1 MDYIIE
7 YGVQVAA
14 TLLITLIGV
23 LGTWLTVKIGKT
35 KQLENILIAQGE
47 LTNAAQTTVEELQQ
61 TVVDGLKAAHK
72 DGKLTQKEI
81 AELGD
86 MLIDKTVQKLSGTA
100 YALLEAA
107 SVDIVA
113 MIKGVGESWIKQL
126 KAE

>member
-14 TLLITLIGV
+14 ALLITLIGV

>member
-14 TLLITLIGV
+14 ALLITLIGV

-61 TVVDGLKAAHK
+61 TVVDSLKAAHK
-72 DGKLTQKEI
+72 DGKLTQEEI

-86 MLIDKTVQKLSGTA
+86 MLIDKTVQKLSNTA
-100 YALLEAA
+100 YGLLEAA